1 MYTWASGCLPAQGVK
16 GDSGQEVLAC
26 NLAKVDDG
34 LCRCVHTQHGV
45 VGLHRE
51 RTK

>member
-1 MYTWASGCLPAQGVK
+1 MYTWAFECLPAQGVK

-26 NLAKVDDG
+26 DLAKVDDG
-34 LCRCVHTQHGV
+34 LCRSMHAQHGV
-45 VGLHRE
+45 VGLRRE